1 MRGQRVDIE
10 VRGVAQR
17 GRIGEAAIERRLTR
31 DRQRPADRE
40 IAGDG
45 GNPAFQDE
53 LAGRVVI
60 NRVKIDPWRSN
71 AMGLSISPW
80 KTRPRKE
87 KGLSGCRAP
96 G

>member
-1 MRGQRVDIE
+1 VRGQRIDIE
-10 VRGVAQR
+10 IRGVAQR
-17 GRIGEAAIERRLTR
+17 GRVGKAAIERRLAG
-31 DRQRPADRE
+31 DRERPADRP